1 MKNLVLVTPPAIEPL
16 TLDEAK
22 AHLRIDEGLSA
33 DDDYISALITVAREY
48 CEEFQNRAYITQ
60 TWQVSF
66 PYWPDYVIDLP
77 LGNLQSINAITYKD
91 SKGAVTT
98 LTENIHYVVSTRGV
112 LGKVAPVFGMPW
124 PPFVPW
130 PLDAVTIEFTCGYGD
145 TAQNVP
151 EKIKQAMKL
160 LITHWFERRTPLPE
174 TGQAPGEIDFTVS
187 ALLWQDRIVP
197 T

>member
-1 MKNLVLVTPPAIEPL
+1 MKNLVCVIPPAIEPI
-16 TLDEAK
+16 TLDETK
-22 AHLRIDEGLSA
+22 AHLRIDEGLST

-48 CEEFQNRAYITQ
+48 CESFQNRAYITQ

-66 PYWPDYVIDLP
+66 PYWPDYTIDIP
-77 LGNLQSINAITYKD
+77 LGNLQSIEAIMYKD
-91 SKGAVTT
+91 STGVETT
-98 LTENIHYVVSTRGV
+98 LTEDVHYVVSTRGV

-130 PLDAVTIEFTCGYGD
+130 PLDAVRIEFRCGYGD
-145 TAQNVP
+145 SAQSVP
-151 EKIKQAMKL
+151 EKVKQAMKL
-160 LITHWFERRTPLPE
+160 LIAHWYERRTPLPE
-174 TGQAPGEIDFTVS
+174 TGQTPGEIDFAVS